1 MQDFNVD
8 NPWLGAYISTRIGKE
23 IAMSTVERKQ
33 AIFQTFQDRQAV
45 RRDEMLAER
54 AAETEASILDTEVE
68 TRMEIGKAVE
78 FLLSDGD
85 RDAAAAETA

>member
-1 MQDFNVD
+1 
-8 NPWLGAYISTRIGKE
+8 
-23 IAMSTVERKQ
+23 MSAVERKQ
-33 AIFQTFQDRQAV
+33 AIFQDFQGRQAV

-68 TRMEIGKAVE
+68 NRMAIGKAVE

-85 RDAAAAETA
+85 RDDAASQPS

>member
-1 MQDFNVD
+1 
-8 NPWLGAYISTRIGKE
+8 
-23 IAMSTVERKQ
+23 MSRVERKR
-33 AIFQTFQDRQAV
+33 AIFQKFQARQAV

-54 AAETEASILDTEVE
+54 AAETEAAILETEVE

-85 RDAAAAETA
+85 RDAAASQAA

>member
-1 MQDFNVD
+1 
-8 NPWLGAYISTRIGKE
+8 
-23 IAMSTVERKQ
+23 MSTLERKQ

-45 RRDEMLAER
+45 RRDDMLAER
-54 AAETEASILDTEVE
+54 AAETESAILDTEVE

-85 RDAAAAETA
+85 RDDAASQVA